1 VNATY
6 VMEKGI
12 YRSSKHEYEED
23 IARRWWTLPLNVN
36 LPLTNGESCQL
47 IYAGRPGGSPGP
59 DIRDAILS
67 FTSNHP
73 GTNHAGANSQL
84 EHTIGDVEIHIR
96 ATDWFAHQ
104 HHTDARYNN
113 VVLHIVLICDNSRPT
128 LRQDGTVIPTCSLN
142 DVSPTTRNHQPVQW
156 PCHHVIAQLHE
167 AERTHLFA
175 LAGTLRFEMKAQVF
189 FELLSDARPSDIF
202 SAYDVCLIPA
212 LAEALGFGRDRAFFR
227 AAGLHLIGAVKTI
240 PDPLGRAPQP
250 SPLDTNRLHILRT
263 LVEQWRTTGA
273 WETFLQA
280 LLATS
285 TEHALPRRGGSGAE
299 MGGDACVALV
309 GVPSPSQTS
318 KHPTEHALPRRGGSG
333 AEMGGDTC
341 VTPAHDVSTDV
352 HYPDTSRNPSQGD
365 ASVPTLLHPTP
376 APTRILAGVY
386 QLRNIFHGLGTART
400 DILICN
406 IVLPFAAAV
415 AQRDNYPDLAEYV
428 RNLYSAYPGLSSN
441 QITRAMCKQLLL
453 KSEPGGA
460 CQQQGLHFIYAQTC
474 REKRCHECLIGKQ
487 VV

>member
-6 VMEKGI
+6 VFEKGT

-23 IARRWWTLPLNVN
+23 IARRWWALPLNVN
-36 LPLTNGESCQL
+36 LPLSNGESCQL
-47 IYAGRPGGSPGP
+47 MCAGRPGGSPGP

-67 FTSNHP
+67 FTSYHSR
-73 GTNHAGANSQL
+73 TNYVGANSQV
-84 EHTIGDVEIHIR
+84 ENSIGDVEIHIR
-96 ATDWFAHQ
+96 ASDWFAHQ

-167 AERTHLFA
+167 AERARLFT

-240 PDPLGRAPQP
+240 ADPLGRAPQP
-250 SPLDTNRLHILRT
+250 SPLDTSRLHMLRT

-273 WETFLQA
+273 WETFRQA
-280 LLATS
+280 ILTI
-285 TEHALPRRGGSGAE
+285 
-299 MGGDACVALV
+299 
-309 GVPSPSQTS
+309 SPDNARQ
-318 KHPTEHALPRRGGSG
+318 
-333 AEMGGDTC
+333 
-341 VTPAHDVSTDV
+341 
-352 HYPDTSRNPSQGD
+352 
-365 ASVPTLLHPTP
+365 LH
-376 APTRILAGVY
+376 

-406 IVLPFAAAV
+406 IVLPFASAV
-415 AQRDNYPDLAEYV
+415 AQQDNYPVLAEYA
-428 RNLYSAYPGLSSN
+428 RNLYSTYPGLSSN

-453 KSEPGGA
+453 KSEPKGA

-487 VV
+487 EV